1 MWTFFSELDGKE
13 LNDRLS
19 KYMRDAIIS
28 VADMEPYFDFYP
40 DKLYKNLV
48 KTKVIFSD
56 FLNKKGCKNNT

>member
-48 KTKVIFSD
+48 KTKVIFFD
-56 FLNKKGCKNNT
+56 ILNKEGCKNNT

>member
-28 VADMEPYFDFYP
+28 VSDMEPYFDFYP

-48 KTKVIFSD
+48 KTKVIFFD

>member
-48 KTKVIFSD
+48 KTKVIFFD
-56 FLNKKGCKNNT
+56 FLNKKSCKNNT